1 MTERT
6 PKALA
11 DAIEPRLF
19 EKLGESR
26 RGKIKI
32 SMSCESKDEAAQ
44 LAHELAERGWITKVA
59 FGMVLPEKSKE
70 WQATDLVCVTGRSK
84 ARAS

>member
-6 PKALA
+6 PKTLA

-19 EKLGESR
+19 EQLGESP

-32 SMSCESKDEAAQ
+32 SMSCESKDEATE
-44 LAHELAERGWITKVA
+44 LARELAERGWITKVA
-59 FGMVLPEKSKE
+59 FGMVLPGESKE
-70 WQATDLVCVTGRSK
+70 WQAADLVCVTGRSK